1 MKYDAPIIC
10 RALSASAGKAETM
23 SVTVLLI
30 DDSKFMRRANE
41 LAVTKSGYGV
51 LTAADGEEGLRVAH
65 DKVPDVIVLD
75 MMLPK
80 ISGPQLLHALKQDP
94 RTAGIPVIVLS
105 SLPQSNEA
113 KLKSEG
119 AAAYFEKAKLGI
131 ESGSNGLVR
140 AIQDVLKKDKLVGEV
155 H

>member
-1 MKYDAPIIC
+1 MLIPLSPSMKYDAPIIC

-80 ISGPQLLHALKQDP
+80 VSGPQLLQALKQDP

-105 SLPQSNEA
+105 SL
-113 KLKSEG
+113 
-119 AAAYFEKAKLGI
+119 
-131 ESGSNGLVR
+131 
-140 AIQDVLKKDKLVGEV
+140 
-155 H
+155 